1 MKRFSIS
8 ILLLFLISNISP
20 YKFLSKP
27 FFSSQKLQYLI
38 ISGKNLKK
46 FLTDPNIYIIDTRE
60 MATIAKGYIPNS
72 ILIPSTMFAWLYA
85 VVPENSKVIIIT
97 DKVNKDATIE
107 AFIKL
112 NKYELYGYCIYE
124 DVIKASS
131 FNIQQIEYDPN
142 TFESTSKIIK
152 YNNDN
157 ENIIDI
163 REIKEYIETG
173 VISMANLIPLSTFFN
188 DYAKIPKNGNVYV
201 FCKSGGR
208 AVVGTSYAK
217 RKGYTNKFIIM
228 KGGMDQAIKEGIKT
242 VPYN

>member
-8 ILLLFLISNISP
+8 ILLLFLISNVSP
-20 YKFLSKP
+20 YKFLSKS
-27 FFSSQKLQYLI
+27 FFSSQKLQYPI

-46 FLTDPNIYIIDTRE
+46 FLTDPDIYIIDTRE

-142 TFESTSKIIK
+142 TFDSTSKII
-152 YNNDN
+152 NNN

-173 VISMANLIPLSTFFN
+173 VISIANLIPLSTFFN
-188 DYAKIPKNGNVYV
+188 DYTKIPKNGNVYV

-208 AVVGTSYAK
+208 AVVGMSFVK
-217 RKGYTNKFIIM
+217 RAGYKNKFIIM
-228 KGGMDQAIKEGIKT
+228 KGGMDQAIKENYPT
-242 VPYN
+242 VPYKE